1 MNKLLITFGSHDN
14 YIDAGKRIIKQAKST
29 DIFTKLILYTL
40 DDLKNDNNFWSK
52 HHKFI
57 TENKRGCGYWIWKP
71 YLIKKNMEN
80 MNNGDILLYIDC
92 GCEIDKKEK
101 DYLLQCINK
110 VKTDKIIGT
119 IARTNIFGN
128 KIFGTKIKIE
138 IEKHWNK
145 RDLIEKLNMNNAN
158 YLNSPQ
164 REGTT
169 ILFLVCDETRAL
181 INEWYELCCDYH
193 NIDDTPS
200 IIPNYPNFKEHRHD
214 QSIFSLLTK
223 KYNLFSSISLNK
235 KCIKTVRNRT
245 GQSKMY
251 THDIK
256 YLLIFIVVVIIIY
269 KLFFYLLPN

>member
-14 YIDAGKRIIKQAKST
+14 YIDAGKRLIKQAKST

-101 DYLLQCINK
+101 DYLLHCIEK

-119 IARTNIFGN
+119 KTQ
-128 KIFGTKIKIE
+128 
-138 IEKHWNK
+138 IEKYWNK
-145 RDLIEKLNMNNAN
+145 RDLIEKLSMNNAN

-181 INEWYELCCDYH
+181 VNEWYELCCDYH
-193 NIDDTPS
+193 NVDDTPS
-200 IIPNYPNFKEHRHD
+200 IIPNYSYFKEHRHD

-235 KCIKTVRNRT
+235 KCIRTIRNRT
-245 GQSKMY
+245 GQSKMHIY
-251 THDIK
+251 DIG

-269 KLFFYLLPN
+269 KLMFYLFLT